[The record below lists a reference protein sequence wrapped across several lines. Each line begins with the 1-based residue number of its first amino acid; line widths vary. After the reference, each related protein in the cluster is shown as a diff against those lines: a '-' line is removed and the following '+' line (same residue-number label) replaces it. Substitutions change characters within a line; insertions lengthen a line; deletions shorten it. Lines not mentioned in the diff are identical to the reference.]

1 MTLLLDGGKQS
12 YEDVA
17 CYATLEDGSKVV
29 NIAFPLAN
37 LSAGRH
43 TLTYTVY
50 DMLGNCASRT
60 ITFMVGQNTVVD
72 LVTDKMPAFRD
83 GVVNFDVETELTLIP
98 DMVIR
103 VTDATGKLLWMT
115 NANAFPVTWDMRD
128 FNGNKV
134 PAGLYRF
141 FGTYNDG
148 VNFGGTPLNNLIVL
162 DPISASKE

>member
-1 MTLLLDGGKQS
+1 
-12 YEDVA
+12 
-17 CYATLEDGSKVV
+17 
-29 NIAFPLAN
+29 
-37 LSAGRH
+37 
-43 TLTYTVY
+43 
-50 DMLGNCASRT
+50 MLGNGASRT

-115 NANAFPVTWDMRD
+115 HADTFPVTWDMRD
-128 FNGNKV
+128 MNGNKV
-134 PAGLYRF
+134 RAGLYRF

-162 DPISASKE
+162 DPIANAKD